1 MTGKAGARGGSL
13 RRIRPAAHPPG
24 PRRAAAERARRG
36 SDGGSGTRCAT
47 GLRRAAA
54 ERARHALPRRRA
66 GRTPWRR
73 ARLRRGLAALALAVW
88 TAGAPV
94 SAQPAGTAPLV
105 LTAARPDPGAGTL
118 TITGA
123 GFGRTPFVTLDL
135 VPLAVRSATDTGIV
149 AAAPLALMPPGEYVL
164 TVSRGSDP
172 GSHASLAVA
181 LRGGAA
187 AGGTPGEDAG
197 AAQEPPVPADG
208 AAAPRLAA
216 VPDAVAATVGDRVIT
231 VAEVDREWRR
241 QDPGGFVALAR
252 EIHDTRW
259 RFTDALVAEELLARE
274 AAARGL
280 TPEALL
286 ERELPPRI
294 VELPESA
301 ARSLYAGLGAA
312 ARGASYERMRP
323 ALRAWLERVTARELA
338 RMNYLE
344 ELTAVSINAELA
356 LDPPRVAVERT
367 AQDAA
372 LGPPAP
378 IELVAFGDFQSAGY
392 GRFAAAF
399 PRVRET
405 YGDRV
410 RLVFKHLP
418 PPGRPAAIRAAQA
431 AQCANRQ
438 NRFWPFHDALLSR
451 PAVLDAA
458 RLRQA
463 AGEAGLDAQRFDACL
478 ADDAARRTILAALEE
493 AVRYGLHASPSF
505 LVNGRLAPEPP
516 PFLPPF
522 EFFTRLIEEELLR
535 ASRRGR

>member
-1 MTGKAGARGGSL
+1 MAGKAGARGGSR

-24 PRRAAAERARRG
+24 
-36 SDGGSGTRCAT
+36 
-47 GLRRAAA
+47 LRRAAA
-54 ERARHALPRRRA
+54 ERARQAPSRRRA
-66 GRTPWRR
+66 GRTPRRR
-73 ARLRRGLAALALAVW
+73 ARSRRGLAAACALAVW

-164 TVSRGSDP
+164 TVSRGPDP
-172 GSHASLAVA
+172 GGHASLDVA

-187 AGGTPGEDAG
+187 AGGTPGEGAG
-197 AAQEPPVPADG
+197 AAREPPVAANG
-208 AAAPRLAA
+208 AAGPRLAA
-216 VPDAVAATVGDRVIT
+216 VPDAVAATVGGRVIT

-259 RFTDALVAEELLARE
+259 RFTDALVAEELIAHE
-274 AAARGL
+274 AAAQDL

-301 ARSLYAGLGAA
+301 ARSLYADLGTA
-312 ARGASYERMRP
+312 ARGASYEQMRP

-344 ELTAVSINAELA
+344 ELTAVSIRAELS

-372 LGPPAP
+372 LGPAAP
-378 IELVAFGDFQSAGY
+378 VELVAFGDFQSADY

-418 PPGRPAAIRAAQA
+418 PPDRPAAVRAAQA

-438 NRFWPFHDALLSR
+438 DRFWPFHDALLSR

-463 AGEAGLDAQRFDACL
+463 AGEAGLDAQRFGACL

-535 ASRRGR
+535 ASRHGR